1 MIQYNEKT
9 QDWEF
14 HALEAMY
21 TDGSSGE
28 PIVRTEFV
36 TNRRYLEERVRQWPH
51 LSNLVI
57 RDLEPTLEQ
66 ASRLNDINSA
76 NVEQQQEAYVAQ
88 YVQYGFIDAPLDNE
102 GVPVDTGH
110 SYLNT
115 LISRPVNAQR
125 KLDHDRMVLREKVA
139 HRRWEQ
145 EVKGLVVNGLYF
157 GTTDREKALMASKVV
172 SAMNLPGANHK
183 YKTAQGWITVSSETM
198 IQLGLGMVQYVQS
211 CFDREGELVE
221 DINTATDLST
231 IDIDAGWPDNT
242 VTVDMS

>member
-14 HALEAMY
+14 HTLEAMY

-57 RDLEPTLEQ
+57 RELEPTLEQ

-76 NVEQQQEAYVAQ
+76 KVEQQQEAYVTQ

-115 LISRPVNAQR
+115 LISRPANAQR
-125 KLDHDRMVLREKVA
+125 KLDHNRLKMRDKVA
-139 HRRWEQ
+139 QRRWEQ

-172 SAMNLPGANHK
+172 SAMNLPGASHK

-198 IQLGLGMVQYVQS
+198 IQLGLGMVNYVQL

-221 DINTATDLST
+221 AINTATDLST
-231 IDIDAGWPDNT
+231 IDIDAGWPDNV